1 MQKESSSSVRI
12 FYPRFDREGLIQ
24 KLEEKLKDLAR
35 ELPLSSVVLF
45 GSYAQG
51 NYTVASDV
59 DVLVVYGGKKRKDAF
74 SAVKKTLDIPLLE
87 PHVYSEEEYEGL
99 KEVIERMI
107 SGGVVLFSRKDS
119 IKRNDK

>member
-119 IKRNDK
+119 IKQNDK

>member
-1 MQKESSSSVRI
+1 M
-12 FYPRFDREGLIQ
+12 Q

>member
-12 FYPRFDREGLIQ
+12 FYPRFDREGLMQ